1 LGFSGCGAALC
12 HFNEKIYLTIRFVE
26 GHKPLRALGTI
37 LRFGTFKGT
46 RLIETACL
54 K

>member
-26 GHKPLRALGTI
+26 GISRSERWELFCASEL
-37 LRFGTFKGT
+37 
-46 RLIETACL
+46 L
-54 K
+54 KEHA